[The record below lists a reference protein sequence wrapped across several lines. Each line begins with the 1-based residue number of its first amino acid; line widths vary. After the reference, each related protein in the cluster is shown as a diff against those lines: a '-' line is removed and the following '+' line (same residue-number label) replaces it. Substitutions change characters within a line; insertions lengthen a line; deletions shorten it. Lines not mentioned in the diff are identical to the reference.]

1 MTTKNK
7 RKSVIVCPYGT
18 NMNELATPTMQGHM
32 SMDLWVWCYLHRAG
46 VKPHHN
52 VQLGVRWQNR
62 FRKYKRVLC

>member
-1 MTTKNK
+1 MTKNK

-32 SMDLWVWCYLHRAG
+32 SMDLWLWCYLHRVG
-46 VKPHHN
+46 VKPHRN
-52 VQLGVRWQNR
+52 VQLDVRWQNR

>member
-1 MTTKNK
+1 MSKNK

-32 SMDLWVWCYLHRAG
+32 NRDWWLWCYLHRVG
-46 VKPHHN
+46 VKPHRN
-52 VQLGVRWQNR
+52 VRLGVLWENR

>member
-1 MTTKNK
+1 MTKNK

-32 SMDLWVWCYLHRAG
+32 SNDLWLWCYLHCVG
-46 VKPHHN
+46 VKSHSN
-52 VQLGVRWQNR
+52 VQLKVRWENR